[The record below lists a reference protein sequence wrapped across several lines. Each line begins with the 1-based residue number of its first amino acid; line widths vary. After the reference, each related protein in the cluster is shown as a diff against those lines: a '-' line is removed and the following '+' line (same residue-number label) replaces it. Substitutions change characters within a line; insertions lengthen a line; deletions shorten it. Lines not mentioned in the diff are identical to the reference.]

1 MLRQDNQNISEENSH
16 QLELDKEMKRQLNQ
30 AEKSRDLFRE
40 ELLELKKG
48 ILTLSDITFSL
59 KRR

>member
-1 MLRQDNQNISEENSH
+1 MKFQLLNQEHQIIKEENQTLKDSEK
-16 QLELDKEMKRQLNQ
+16 ELNRLISL

-48 ILTLSDITFSL
+48 IFLFLHF
-59 KRR
+59 